1 MNSKSIP
8 VVGISCGDPNGVG
21 IEVILKSLKNS
32 KLLGSFT
39 PIIYCNYDIM
49 EYQNKFFESSRK
61 TRILIFTN
69 YFLIFFIFK

>member
-49 EYQNKFFESSRK
+49 EYQE
-61 TRILIFTN
+61 I
-69 YFLIFFIFK
+69 IFFSKQ